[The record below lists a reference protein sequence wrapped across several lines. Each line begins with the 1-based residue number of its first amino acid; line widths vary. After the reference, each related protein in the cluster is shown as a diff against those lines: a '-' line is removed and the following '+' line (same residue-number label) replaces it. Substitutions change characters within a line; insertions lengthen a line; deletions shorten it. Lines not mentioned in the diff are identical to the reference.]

1 MSIFVLLI
9 TIITSWQVFKCPLPI
24 DKLWT
29 WSSIIQS
36 SNCSAFYWYWQ
47 KIFHPAPL
55 LIFYGFSPCI
65 PFVGFIPYRT
75 EFHCTFFS
83 SSRIE
88 VILRWLLSH
97 FISWAAIIGNAVREN
112 DLVPVKRLSKAKSKR
127 SKTRCSGKFCILYER
142 KEQGQKV

>member
-1 MSIFVLLI
+1 MPIFVLLI

-36 SNCSAFYWYWQ
+36 SNCSAFYLYWQ

-55 LIFYGFSPCI
+55 LILYGFSP
-65 PFVGFIPYRT
+65 FFGFILT
-75 EFHCTFFS
+75 ERSTIAPFFLLQ
-83 SSRIE
+83 E
-88 VILRWLLSH
+88 LKWLRWLLSH

-112 DLVPVKRLSKAKSKR
+112 DLVPVKRLSKAESKR
-127 SKTRCSGKFCILYER
+127 SKTRCSGKFCILHER
-142 KEQGQKV
+142 KEQRQKV